1 MGIHHGTPIGKM
13 FLERNLLTPDVFSLR
28 KAGKMVILFTE
39 KFQDTSDT
47 HRKHVVRLTQESWVS
62 VTENLVRAL

>member
-1 MGIHHGTPIGKM
+1 MGIHHSTPIGKK

-62 VTENLVRAL
+62 VTENWG